1 MMRARGGLVVMI
13 GSVVSMLASPFG
25 GAYSAS
31 KAALLAL
38 SDSLRVELEP
48 FGVRLTY
55 VTAGAIK
62 TAFADNILGGTQVA
76 RYERPDSLYR
86 PLADQIR

>member
-1 MMRARGGLVVMI
+1 MAANFFGAVRVTQAVAPHMMRARGGLVVMI

-62 TAFADNILGGTQVA
+62 
-76 RYERPDSLYR
+76 
-86 PLADQIR
+86 